1 MSQEELEAIE
11 SAFRRARQLEETSRE
26 NFLDWIQET
35 VEAEEKA
42 ELNQRIRDLECENE
56 SLREFSG
63 QENAEPEDASREEF
77 ERDLILADAAE
88 VVRDMLA
95 EEELEH
101 QSVVEEDE
109 CE

>member
-1 MSQEELEAIE
+1 MDELQVAET
-11 SAFRRARQLEETSRE
+11 AFRRTRQLAEAKRE
-26 NFLDWIQET
+26 HFFDWIQDT

-42 ELNQRIRDLECENE
+42 ELNQRIRDLESENE

-63 QENAEPEDASREEF
+63 QEDAEPEDDSREEF

-88 VVRDMLA
+88 VVRDMLV
-95 EEELEH
+95 EDETEH
-101 QSVVEEDE
+101 QSAVEEDQ